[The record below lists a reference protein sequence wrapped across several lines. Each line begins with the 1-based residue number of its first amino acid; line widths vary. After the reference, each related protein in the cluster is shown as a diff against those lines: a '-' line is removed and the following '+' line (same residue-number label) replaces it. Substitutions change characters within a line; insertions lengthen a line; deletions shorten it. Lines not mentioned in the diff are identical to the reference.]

1 MAHDSALL
9 STSPM
14 AEGYSILR
22 NDANDWIVELLSCP
36 GSRGTRALE
45 EAEMI
50 NLHMTPKANYF
61 WPWEDTSLGGLHK
74 GVGPIPLHSG
84 FHRNDDRLLRHTR
97 SATPTKLIQ
106 APPWAKN

>member
-9 STSPM
+9 STRPM

-61 WPWEDTSLGGLHK
+61 WPWEDTSLGGLDQ
-74 GVGPIPLHSG
+74 VWSEVSTRALAPSLSIPAFTGMTTGSCG
-84 FHRNDDRLLRHTR
+84 TRDRPHRLN
-97 SATPTKLIQ
+97 
-106 APPWAKN
+106 